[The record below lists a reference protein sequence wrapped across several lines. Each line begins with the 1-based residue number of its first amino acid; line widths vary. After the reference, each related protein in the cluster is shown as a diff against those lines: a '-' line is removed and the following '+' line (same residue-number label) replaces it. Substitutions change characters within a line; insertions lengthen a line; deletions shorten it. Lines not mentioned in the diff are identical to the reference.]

1 MVPSVIVS
9 TELSCAARVSFFNN
23 STITLIPSP
32 ISSYTGRRRG
42 GGGRVLLLLIVVC
55 KTYLIIDL
63 PLLVVLHNIH
73 SEHLLIWS
81 RERERERERRL

>member
-1 MVPSVIVS
+1 MPSVIVS

-32 ISSYTGRRRG
+32 ISSYTGRRRRR
-42 GGGRVLLLLIVVC
+42 RVLLLLTVVC

-81 RERERERERRL
+81 RERRL